1 MPSADPHDWQL
12 SGISGCLMIAARD
25 IANLRGGRED
35 SLEVVKVRHGQTWDF
50 GSAFFDDLEHR

>member
-1 MPSADPHDWQL
+1 
-12 SGISGCLMIAARD
+12 MIAARD